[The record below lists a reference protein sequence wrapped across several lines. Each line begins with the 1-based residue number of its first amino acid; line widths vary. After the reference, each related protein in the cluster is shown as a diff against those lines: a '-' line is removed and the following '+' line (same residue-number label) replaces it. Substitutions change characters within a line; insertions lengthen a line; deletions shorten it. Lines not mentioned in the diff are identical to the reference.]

1 MSTTLD
7 PSTTTAG
14 PGTTPA
20 GRGWVL
26 AGLGAGVLG
35 IVGGVASGMVDAVYD
50 PDVSGDPPAM
60 LERLSEQGP
69 ESLGF
74 HTATMVSCVLLVLFA
89 VGLHRQL
96 LARTAPG
103 SLVPGVAV
111 AGLGL
116 VAVAQLL
123 GAGLTTEFAFALVED
138 EHLVL
143 PESAVFFNHWIGTIP
158 WLWGGAGL
166 VVLGLL
172 AWLFSRRRRPEFEPR
187 RQYDTAALAAGI
199 PGGGGSDD
207 LFGTTSAGNAV
218 TPLDDNEPVP
228 PPRWT
233 SAPATAVPM
242 SAAPTWHG
250 GTAAGPAAATA
261 VDVADSSQ
269 KLELARAYLDL
280 GDDDAA
286 RTVLREVLDGRDPV
300 AREAAAAL
308 LRDL

>member
-50 PDVSGDPPAM
+50 PDVSGDPPTM
-60 LERLSEQGP
+60 LERLSEQVP
-69 ESLGF
+69 EILVF

-166 VVLGLL
+166 TGLALFRAARQGAYASWLGWTSLVLGGLTALFMISPLQYMAGMTGPVWLVVASLGLL
-172 AWLFSRRRRPEFEPR
+172 
-187 RQYDTAALAAGI
+187 
-199 PGGGGSDD
+199 
-207 LFGTTSAGNAV
+207 
-218 TPLDDNEPVP
+218 
-228 PPRWT
+228 
-233 SAPATAVPM
+233 
-242 SAAPTWHG
+242 
-250 GTAAGPAAATA
+250 
-261 VDVADSSQ
+261 
-269 KLELARAYLDL
+269 
-280 GDDDAA
+280 
-286 RTVLREVLDGRDPV
+286 RTR
-300 AREAAAAL
+300 REA
-308 LRDL
+308 